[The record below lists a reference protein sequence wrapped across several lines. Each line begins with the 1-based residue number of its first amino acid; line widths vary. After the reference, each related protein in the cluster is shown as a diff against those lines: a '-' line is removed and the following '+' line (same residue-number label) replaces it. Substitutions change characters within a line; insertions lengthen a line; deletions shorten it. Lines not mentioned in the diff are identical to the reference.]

1 VIISDEE
8 IFSPMVEN
16 PDTLIVFD
24 QRAYDSYKSRVKENT
39 LVIQNS
45 TLVKD
50 DEALPGKKVK
60 LPALEMAN
68 RLDLAKV
75 MNVIMAGA
83 YVAAKKVINAE
94 NAVEELKSSLGRK
107 ESGVIKKNIDAFK
120 AGMEYAGKK

>member
-1 VIISDEE
+1 
-8 IFSPMVEN
+8 MN
-16 PDTLIVFD
+16 H
-24 QRAYDSYKSRVKENT
+24 
-39 LVIQNS
+39 

-50 DEALPGKKVK
+50 AAASPGKKIK

-83 YVAAKKVINAE
+83 YVAAKQVINAE
-94 NAVEELKSSLGRK
+94 KAGEELKSSPGRK